1 MPREGNRTAVN
12 HMTQDE
18 RLEYLIKYL
27 LSERSEYDGTV
38 IPESTGERRG
48 LLRSLMNVRAPSA
61 IGVDFLT
68 VQDEYLQER
77 LTERGV
83 QRVED
88 LQPAEPGIYL
98 WQGDITT
105 LAADGIVNAAN
116 SGMTGCYVP
125 CHGCIDNAIH
135 TYAGVQLRLECA
147 RIMAAQGHEEP
158 TGAAKI
164 TPGYNLPAKYV
175 LHTVGPIVRGN
186 PTLRDCELLARCYRS
201 CLELAAERKLGSV
214 AFCCIATG
222 EFGFPN
228 CPAADIAVKAV
239 RDFKA
244 RTGSEMK
251 VIFNV
256 FKDKD
261 YEIYSDLLG

>member
-1 MPREGNRTAVN
+1 
-12 HMTQDE
+12 MTHDE

-27 LSERSEYDGTV
+27 LA
-38 IPESTGERRG
+38 ERREYAG
-48 LLRSLMNVRAPSA
+48 IAMPGSVDERRRLLRALMNVRAPEPVSA
-61 IGVDFLT
+61 EFLT

-88 LQPAEPGIYL
+88 LTPVEPGIYL

-105 LAADGIVNAAN
+105 LSADGIVNAAN

-125 CHGCIDNAIH
+125 CHGCIDNVIH

-147 RIMAAQGHEEP
+147 RTMAEQGHEEP
-158 TGAAKI
+158 TGEAKM
-164 TPGYNLPAKYV
+164 TPAYSLPSRYV
-175 LHTVGPIVRGN
+175 LHTVGPIVRGA
-186 PTLRDCELLARCYRS
+186 PTLRDCELLASCYRS
-201 CLELAAERKLGSV
+201 CLELAAERKLGSI
-214 AFCCIATG
+214 AFCCISTG

-228 CPAADIAVKAV
+228 RPAADIAVKTV

-261 YEIYSDLLG
+261 YEIYSSLLG

>member
-1 MPREGNRTAVN
+1 
-12 HMTQDE
+12 MTQSE
-18 RLEYLIKYL
+18 RLEQMIWRLLAERPEYADMSIPSGEDERFRLWRALI
-27 LSERSEYDGTV
+27 
-38 IPESTGERRG
+38 
-48 LLRSLMNVRAPSA
+48 NVRAPRAVSA
-61 IGVDFLT
+61 
-68 VQDEYLQER
+68 EYLGLEDAF
-77 LTERGV
+77 LEESLAGRGV
-83 QRVED
+83 TRAED
-88 LQPAEPGIYL
+88 LTPAEPGIYL

-135 TYAGVQLRLECA
+135 TFAGVRLRNECA
-147 RIMAAQGHEEP
+147 RIMAAQGREEP
-158 TGAAKI
+158 AGRAKI

-186 PTLRDCELLARCYRS
+186 PTLRDCELLESCYRS
-201 CLELAAERKLGSV
+201 CLELAADYRLGSI
-214 AFCCIATG
+214 AFCCISTG

-228 CPAADIAVKAV
+228 RPAADIAVKTV
-239 RDFKA
+239 HGFLT
-244 RTGSEMK
+244 RTGSDMK

-261 YEIYSDLLG
+261 RDIYKELLG